1 MIKALSHFSIPAVI
15 ELQRLKTKEFT
26 FGASKKCGINLEEM
40 KNRECRK
47 LGDLQAY
54 KDALREVE
62 LKY

>member
-1 MIKALSHFSIPAVI
+1 M
-15 ELQRLKTKEFT
+15 KEFT